1 MDNSRYAS
9 VNGLSLY
16 YEIRGDGQPLILL
29 HGGLGGIH
37 MFGPNVDAFA
47 AGRKVIAV
55 ELQGHGRTADID
67 RPLRFESMA
76 DDIAA
81 LAAQLGL
88 TTVDVLGYSL
98 GGGVALQTAIRHP
111 ALVRKLVVAAAPCM
125 RKAFFPEVLATFDQM
140 GPAMASM
147 MKQSPLNE
155 LYPHVDWERLLTK
168 LGELLRRD
176 YDWSPEVAQIRA
188 HSMLV
193 FADADA
199 VRPAHIADFYGLLGG
214 GQRDAGF
221 DGSARSPA
229 QLAVLPGQT
238 HYSLSAAPALPAAVI
253 PFLDAAGRIAPDG

>member
-1 MDNSRYAS
+1 MANGQYAS
-9 VNGLSLY
+9 VNGLKLY
-16 YEIRGDGQPLILL
+16 HEIHGDGQPLILL

-37 MFGPNVDAFA
+37 MFGPNVDALA

-55 ELQGHGRTADID
+55 ELQAHGRTADID

-76 DDIAA
+76 DDVAA
-81 LAAQLGL
+81 LAVQLGL
-88 TTVDVLGYSL
+88 EQIDVLGYSL

-125 RKAFFPEVLATFDQM
+125 RKAFFPEVLGTFDHM
-140 GPAMASM
+140 GPAMVPM
-147 MKQSPLNE
+147 MKQSPLND

-168 LGELLRRD
+168 LGELLRQD
-176 YDWSPEVAQIRA
+176 YDWSPGVAAIRA
-188 HSMLV
+188 QTMLV

-199 VRPAHIADFYGLLGG
+199 VRPAHIAEFYGLLGG

-221 DGSARSPA
+221 DGSARSSA

-238 HYSLSAAPALPAAVI
+238 HYSLGAVPALAAAVI
-253 PFLDAAGRIAPDG
+253 PFLEAPAA